1 MKTKTVALFV
11 CSLLGI
17 QTAYSAPISFQ
28 QAWELLQQNN
38 NSLAAE
44 RANVERYEHV
54 ANSKGNLNL
63 PSITVGANY
72 TRLDNNITLSVQQ
85 VAESSAQSI
94 ALSAFLSSLGSFTS
108 TITERD
114 IFTSS
119 IRAVWPIFTGGRI
132 SAAQNAASGQKEE
145 AQSQLAMETQARYED
160 LAKYYFSVVLAQ
172 QVLETR
178 VSVEAG
184 LTKHRDNAA
193 KLEQQGQI
201 AHVERLQADAS
212 LDKASVER
220 KKAQKDLDI
229 AQSALTEIL
238 GQTTQV
244 EPDGMLFINQSLPP
258 MNAFIDQTLNTYPGL
273 NLLDAKEKQAS
284 SLINAEKGKYYPEVY
299 LYGDYNLYED
309 DSLASQMTPDWLVGI
324 GVSVPLLENTGRSD
338 QMKAAQSAVSQ
349 VKYLKAQARQDL
361 QVLVK
366 KTYLE
371 AEQALEEV
379 TGLNSSLNL
388 AQENLKLRQKAFAQG
403 LSTSVDVVDAE
414 LYLASIKTQ
423 QYVASFNYL
432 ISLNKLLA
440 LTSEMDTFDTY
451 KKSAIPLTN
460 VTSSVNADSKTSAHL
475 KPSAYSQSI
484 ANEKDPS

>member
-1 MKTKTVALFV
+1 MKTKTIALFV

-28 QAWELLQQNN
+28 QAWELLKQNN

-44 RANVERYEHV
+44 RANVERYEHLK
-54 ANSKGNLNL
+54 NSKGNLNL
-63 PSITVGANY
+63 PSISVGANF
-72 TRLDNNITLSVQQ
+72 TRLDNDVTLSGQQ
-85 VAESSAQSI
+85 IMESTGQTVPLPA
-94 ALSAFLSSLGSFTS
+94 ALLSSIGSITS
-108 TITERD
+108 TVTERD
-114 IFTSS
+114 IFSSS

-132 SAAQNAASGQKEE
+132 SAAQDAAIGKKEE

-160 LAKYYFSVVLAQ
+160 LAKYYYSVVLAQ

-178 VSVEAG
+178 SSVEAG
-184 LTKHRDNAA
+184 LTKHRDNAL

-201 AHVERLQADAS
+201 AHVERLQAEAS
-212 LDKASVER
+212 LDKAAVER

-229 AQSALTEIL
+229 AQNALTEIL
-238 GQTTQV
+238 GQTTLV
-244 EPDGMLFINQSLPP
+244 EPDSELFVNQSLPS
-258 MNAFIDQTLNTYPGL
+258 MDAFVEQTLNTYPGL
-273 NLLDAKEKQAS
+273 DLLDAKEKQAS

-299 LYGDYNLYED
+299 LYGDYSLYED
-309 DSLASQMTPDWLVGI
+309 DSLASQMKPDWLVGI
-324 GVSVPLLENTGRSD
+324 GVSVPLIENTGRSD
-338 QMKAAQSAVSQ
+338 QIKAAHSAVSQ

-388 AQENLKLRQKAFAQG
+388 AQENLKLRQKAFTQG
-403 LSTSVDVVDAE
+403 LSTSLDVVDAE
-414 LYLASIKTQ
+414 LYLASVKTQ

-440 LTSEMDTFDTY
+440 LTSEMDTFDNY
-451 KKSAIPLTN
+451 KNSAIPLT
-460 VTSSVNADSKTSAHL
+460 SAENQTL
-475 KPSAYSQSI
+475 V
-484 ANEKDPS
+484 NEKDPS